1 MPAERA
7 PITVRRFRPE
17 DRDFVLATV
26 ERLGAFGPPP
36 WRTPAE
42 IAEGE
47 ARTLRAHL
55 RAPAAGADLLLAA
68 AADGTLLGFAFLE
81 AARDYFSDEE
91 HGHVGM
97 LALAA
102 AAEGRGAGSALMAAA
117 ESWAR
122 ARGYRRLTLNVFEG
136 NRHAREVYEH
146 LGYVAETRRYVKL
159 LRPAAR

>member
-1 MPAERA
+1 MPVERA
-7 PITVRRFRPE
+7 PITVRGYRPE

-36 WRTPAE
+36 WRTAAE

-55 RAPAAGADLLLAA
+55 SARAAGADLLLAA
-68 AADGTLLGFAFLE
+68 AADGTRLGFAFLE
-81 AARDYFSDEE
+81 SARDYFSGEE

-122 ARGYRRLTLNVFEG
+122 ARGYRRLTLNVFED
-136 NRHAREVYEH
+136 NHHARVVYEH
-146 LGYVAETRRYVKL
+146 LGYIAETLRYVKI
-159 LRPAAR
+159 LRPESR